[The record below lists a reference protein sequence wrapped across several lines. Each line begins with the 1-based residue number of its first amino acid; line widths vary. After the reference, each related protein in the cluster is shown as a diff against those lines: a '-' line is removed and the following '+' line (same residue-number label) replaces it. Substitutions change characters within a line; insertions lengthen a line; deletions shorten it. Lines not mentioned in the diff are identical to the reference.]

1 MMSET
6 ESGNVIAVS
15 IRLDLLKRVVPGI
28 SLNKRLKRTYYRS
41 QWGYTEVSQT
51 LLNAPQSEFERV
63 VGGLVL
69 HLAKLKG
76 VCHG

>member
-6 ESGNVIAVS
+6 ESGNMIAVS
-15 IRLDLLKRVVPGI
+15 IRLELLKRIVPGVV
-28 SLNKRLKRTYYRS
+28 LNKRLRRTYYRS
-41 QWGYTEVSQT
+41 QFGYTEVSET
-51 LLNAPQSEFERV
+51 LLKASQSEFQRA
-63 VGGLVL
+63 VGSLVL